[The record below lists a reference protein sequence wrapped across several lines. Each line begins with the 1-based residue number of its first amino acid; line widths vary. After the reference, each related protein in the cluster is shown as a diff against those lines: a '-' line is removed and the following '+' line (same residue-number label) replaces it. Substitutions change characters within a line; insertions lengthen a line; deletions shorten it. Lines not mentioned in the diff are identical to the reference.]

1 MNVLAVSVK
10 LELDSKKR
18 MSSRMF
24 FLSREEESEWTQE
37 FILTK
42 EVPFCKT
49 YDVYLIVSK
58 LLIPSLSFVTLII
71 FAAQH
76 P

>member
-49 YDVYLIVSK
+49 YDVYLIVS
-58 LLIPSLSFVTLII
+58 
-71 FAAQH
+71 
-76 P
+76 